1 MVNQFRSSPLEKNL
15 EDCTFDDDCT
25 VVDDGMTP
33 SGGGNPVTNRLLC
46 PSTLVMISKA
56 SERSWIM
63 VGLMTFFSC

>member
-15 EDCTFDDDCT
+15 EDCTFDD
-25 VVDDGMTP
+25 DDGMTP